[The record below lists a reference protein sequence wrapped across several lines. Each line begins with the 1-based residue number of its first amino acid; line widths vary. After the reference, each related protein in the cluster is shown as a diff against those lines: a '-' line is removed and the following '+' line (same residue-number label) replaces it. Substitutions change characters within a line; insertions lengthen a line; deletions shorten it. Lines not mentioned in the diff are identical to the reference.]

1 MKKHLFIFFALIC
14 SLDAF
19 TQTVPAYVPANG
31 LVGWY
36 SFTGNANDE
45 SGFGNNGIV
54 NGATLT
60 AGKLAIPNSAY
71 LFNGTSNVINL
82 LNPFLG
88 GTQVNAFSF
97 HALIKLNSLVNS
109 SNIWGKTLNWGES
122 NLQIYNNGSVN
133 FTWANTVS
141 GNKYSSIYS
150 QANIIQTGIWYDI
163 VVVFQNSSGQIYLN
177 GNPIVTNLQ
186 WMAQGGSILSTSQ
199 IEAQCNFAQD
209 GNTSKIGQRISSGSP
224 TDYFNGIIDE
234 FGVWDR
240 ALTACEI
247 KKLSNADAGL
257 TIVGSANTICSGQS
271 INLTA
276 SGATNYLWSTGAT
289 SSSITINPNINTTY
303 SVTTTYSANCVETK
317 TVSVTVNQT
326 PTVAVNSATICSGT
340 NANIIASGATS
351 YSWDNGA
358 TTSSISVSPN
368 ANTNYTVTG
377 LTNGCSDT
385 KTLSVTV
392 NQTPTV
398 AVNSATI
405 CSGTNATIIASGATS
420 YSWDSG
426 ATTNSIS
433 VSPNSN
439 TNYTVTGLTNGCS
452 DTKTLS
458 VTVNQTPT
466 VAVNSTTICSGTNA
480 SIIASGAT
488 SYSWDSGAT
497 TNSISVSPNSNTN
510 YTVTGLTNGCSDT
523 KTVSVTVNQT
533 PTVAVNSATICSGNS
548 FTINPYGA
556 ATYSYSNGSPI
567 VSPLNTSTYTVTGS
581 SIENCVSVPQT
592 LTVTVEANAIITSQP
607 TNQTL
612 LTGSTA
618 IFTITTTSNS
628 ILQWQTNLGVGF
640 QNLSNISQYSGVNTA
655 TLTVSNL
662 SISND
667 NQIFRCIAGT
677 GLCSDTSDVATLFLS
692 PVSVE
697 ELRLLQNITIYPNP
711 ATSQVT
717 IIADAKLSGTV
728 FTVYNYIG
736 KSVIEGKINAEN
748 TVIDLE
754 NLSEGIYLINI
765 GENIKQTFKVIKQ

>member
-1 MKKHLFIFFALIC
+1 M
-14 SLDAF
+14 
-19 TQTVPAYVPANG
+19 
-31 LVGWY
+31 
-36 SFTGNANDE
+36 
-45 SGFGNNGIV
+45 
-54 NGATLT
+54 
-60 AGKLAIPNSAY
+60 AISA
-71 LFNGTSNVINL
+71 
-82 LNPFLG
+82 
-88 GTQVNAFSF
+88 
-97 HALIKLNSLVNS
+97 S
-109 SNIWGKTLNWGES
+109 SS
-122 NLQIYNNGSVN
+122 
-133 FTWANTVS
+133 
-141 GNKYSSIYS
+141 
-150 QANIIQTGIWYDI
+150 
-163 VVVFQNSSGQIYLN
+163 
-177 GNPIVTNLQ
+177 
-186 WMAQGGSILSTSQ
+186 
-199 IEAQCNFAQD
+199 
-209 GNTSKIGQRISSGSP
+209 
-224 TDYFNGIIDE
+224 
-234 FGVWDR
+234 
-240 ALTACEI
+240 
-247 KKLSNADAGL
+247 
-257 TIVGSANTICSGQS
+257 TICSGQS
-271 INLTA
+271 INLTV

-289 SSSITINPNINTTY
+289 SSSITINPNVNTTY
-303 SVTTTYSANCVETK
+303 SVSSTYGNSCIETK
-317 TVSVTVNQT
+317 TV
-326 PTVAVNSATICSGT
+326 
-340 NANIIASGATS
+340 
-351 YSWDNGA
+351 
-358 TTSSISVSPN
+358 
-368 ANTNYTVTG
+368 
-377 LTNGCSDT
+377 
-385 KTLSVTV
+385 SVTV

-533 PTVAVNSATICSGNS
+533 PTVAVNSTTICSGTNATIIASGATSYSWDNGATTNSISVSPNSNTNYTVTGLTNGCSDTKTVNVTVNQTPAVAANNATICLGASATIIASGATSFSWDNGATTNSISVSPIANTNYTVTGLTNGCSDTKTVNVTVNQTPTIAVSNGTICSGNS
-548 FTINPYGA
+548 FTINPNGA
-556 ATYSYSNGSPI
+556 ATYSYSNGSAI
-567 VSPLNTSTYTVTGS
+567 VSPITTSTYTVTGS

-592 LTVTVEANAIITSQP
+592 LTVTVEANATITSQP

-612 LTGSTA
+612 LAGASA
-618 IFTITTTSNS
+618 IFTITASGNS
-628 ILQWQTNLGVGF
+628 IIQWQTNLGVGF
-640 QNLSNISQYSGVNTA
+640 QNLTNVSQYSGVNTA

-662 SISND
+662 NISND
-667 NQIFRCIAGT
+667 NQTFRCIAGT

-711 ATSQVT
+711 ATRQVT
-717 IIADAKLSGTV
+717 INTDAKLIGTV
-728 FTVYNYIG
+728 FTVYNYTG